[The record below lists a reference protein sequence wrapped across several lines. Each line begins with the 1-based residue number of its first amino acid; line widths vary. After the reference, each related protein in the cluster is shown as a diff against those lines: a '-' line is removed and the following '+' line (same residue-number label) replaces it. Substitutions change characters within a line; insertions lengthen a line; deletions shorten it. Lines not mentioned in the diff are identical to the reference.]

1 MSIIR
6 STELGEVKI
15 SDQVIARIISDAMS
29 SDDIADDIW
38 PSTER
43 GFQIGLLPKLVD
55 AEFASNIE
63 TQLTEEGIELEFS
76 VIVRFG
82 ASIKQTTRILAD
94 RVHDDMRYILGIAPS
109 VITINIAG
117 VKSKQTARRNTKA
130 VYRYEAD

>member
-1 MSIIR
+1 MALIK
-6 STELGEVKI
+6 TTDLGDVRV

-29 SDDIADDIW
+29 EEDMTENIW

-43 GFQIGLLPKLVD
+43 GFQIGLLPKIVD
-55 AEFASNIE
+55 AELASNIE
-63 TQLTEEGIELEFS
+63 AKATDEGVSLEFS

-82 ASIKQTTRILAD
+82 ASIKKLTKTLAD
-94 RVHDDMRYILGIAPS
+94 RIHDNMEYILGVAPD